1 MPNTR
6 PMQPVPPLIS
16 VPGLA
21 ALREANAEYALLDV
35 REAGEAHRGH
45 VFGATFLPRRQ
56 LELRVTE
63 LVPRMDTTI
72 VVCDGGERDTRALRA
87 ARTLGGLGY
96 TDVRILAGGTRGWQD
111 DGRTLSEGSN
121 VPSKLFG
128 EEVHE
133 ADNVPRIP
141 AQELAGWQATGRPHL
156 VCDIRSPEEYAR
168 SHIPGAHGAFGT
180 ELALLAADLRAAG
193 KPVVV
198 HCSGRTRSIIA
209 CQGLRALG
217 VPEVFA
223 LENGTMGWQ
232 LAGLELERDA
242 RAGVLVPST
251 QSAADGERAARALA
265 LATGAQSLGP
275 EEFAEWMRERAE
287 RRANVYPIDVRQVAD
302 YVEGHIPGSI
312 AVPGGLAIQRTDE
325 FVAVSGG
332 RIVLI
337 DQLEARAWLAAYWLR
352 RMGFAHVHVLAGGF
366 DAWEKA
372 GGSPE
377 RGRGRSR
384 PAGWDAA
391 KGLAGLLSPAE
402 LHPHLREV
410 VLICVDTSR
419 QAAKAHLP
427 GSRWIRYGNLEETVA
442 GMNATDL
449 SRIVLTCRDGTLS
462 TLAAAN
468 LVREGI
474 TSVRV
479 LAGGVDAW
487 RAAGYEIES
496 GEDAATRDA
505 GDLVVQPYD
514 SGREGMQRYLD
525 WEQKLTAHAPH

>member
-1 MPNTR
+1 MPL
-6 PMQPVPPLIS
+6 PLPS
-16 VPGLA
+16 VAVTDLA
-21 ALREANAEYALLDV
+21 ALRESGTEFALFDV

-45 VFGATFLPRRQ
+45 IFGATFLPRRQ
-56 LELRVTE
+56 LELRVGE
-63 LVPRMDTTI
+63 LVPRLDTAI
-72 VVCDGGERDTRALRA
+72 VVCDGGDRDKRA
-87 ARTLGGLGY
+87 ARAAQTLAGLGY
-96 TDVRILAGGTRGWQD
+96 TNVSTLAGGIIGWRAS
-111 DGRTLSEGSN
+111 GRALSEGSN

-133 ADNVPRIP
+133 ADSVPRLP
-141 AQELAGWQATGRPHL
+141 AQELARWQADGRPHL

-217 VPEVFA
+217 VPEAYA

-242 RAGVLVPST
+242 GRGVLAPSP
-251 QSAADGERAARALA
+251 QSAAEGERAARALA
-265 LATGAQSLGP
+265 QAAGAQALAP
-275 EEFAEWMRERAE
+275 ETFGAWMRERAE
-287 RRANVYPIDVRQVAD
+287 RRANVYPIDVRQVAE

-325 FVAVSGG
+325 FVAVRAG

-337 DQLEARAWLAAYWLR
+337 DHREARAWLAAYWLR
-352 RMGFAHVHVLAGGF
+352 RMGFAHVHVLAGGIE
-366 DAWEKA
+366 AWEKA
-372 GGSPE
+372 GGTPE

-391 KGLAGLLSPAE
+391 KGLAQTLSPAA
-402 LHPHLREV
+402 LHALVREV
-410 VLICVDTSR
+410 LLLNVDTSR
-419 QAAKAHLP
+419 QAAKARLP
-427 GSRWIRYGNLEETVA
+427 GSRWVRYGDLEDHMTAMSPSERART
-442 GMNATDL
+442 
-449 SRIVLTCRDGTLS
+449 VLTCRDGTLS

-468 LVREGI
+468 LAREGI
-474 TSVRV
+474 DGVRV

-487 RAAGYEIES
+487 RKAGYDIES

-525 WEQKLTAHAPH
+525 WEQKLTAQAPH